1 MSEIRMT
8 YEYIRKTYAYI
19 LFFPLLPG
27 MLIGADERVGFR
39 QAIVDDEYASFYL
52 GSKVKHRTP

>member
-8 YEYIRKTYAYI
+8 YEYI

-39 QAIVDDEYASFYL
+39 QAIVDDEYAFFYL